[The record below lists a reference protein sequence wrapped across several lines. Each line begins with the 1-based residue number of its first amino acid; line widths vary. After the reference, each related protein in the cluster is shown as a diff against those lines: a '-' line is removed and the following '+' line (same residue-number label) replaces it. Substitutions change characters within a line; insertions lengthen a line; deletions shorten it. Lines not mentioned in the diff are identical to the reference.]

1 MTVEL
6 IRETEAA
13 ARPRHNSMATL
24 RGARATPSIALAH
37 DYITQRGGAERVVL
51 SIERAFSGAPVHTTL
66 YEPGTTFPEFAA
78 LDIRPMPLNR
88 FKVLRQ
94 NHRLALPFLAREVT
108 HHLVN
113 TDVLLASS
121 SGWAHG
127 IQTTGRKIV
136 YCHAP
141 ARWLYQTD
149 RYAGSPG
156 EGGSGGL
163 RRRLVGW
170 ADAALGRHLREWDHA
185 AALTADRYL
194 VNSTVIQHAVRE
206 VYGIEAEV
214 VAPPPATFSR
224 SGIARPVRAVK
235 GKRFVLC
242 VARLLPYKNVHHVVE
257 AVSGLDDVELVI
269 VGDGPERARLEALA
283 ARVGGTHL
291 VGRVE
296 DAGLRWL
303 YENCDGLVAAS
314 YEDFGLSPV
323 EAAAFGKPTAALHAG
338 GYLDTVVGGQ
348 TGVFFEEPTRE
359 SIAEAVATMLD
370 TRWSEQVILAQA
382 EKFCESRFI
391 ARLQEIVEEERAL
404 A

>member
-6 IRETEAA
+6 IRETEGRV
-13 ARPRHNSMATL
+13 RPRRNMSATS
-24 RGARATPSIALAH
+24 RDVRQTPSIALAH

-51 SIERAFSGAPVHTTL
+51 SIERAFRGAPVHTSL
-66 YEPGTTFPEFAA
+66 YEPRTTFPDFAA
-78 LDIRPMPLNR
+78 LDIQPMRLNR
-88 FKVLRQ
+88 FTVLRH

-108 HHLVN
+108 RHRV
-113 TDVLLASS
+113 DAEVLLASS

-127 IQTTGRKIV
+127 IPTTGRKIV

-149 RYAGSPG
+149 RYAGVPG
-156 EGGSGGL
+156 ENGSRGL
-163 RRRLVGW
+163 RRRLVTL
-170 ADAALGRHLREWDHA
+170 ADVALGRHLREWDHA

-206 VYGIEAEV
+206 VYDIEAEV
-214 VAPPPATFSR
+214 VAPPPATFTR
-224 SGIARPVRAVK
+224 SGPARPMRAVE

-242 VARLLPYKNVHHVVE
+242 VARLLPYKNVHHVIE

-269 VGDGPERARLEALA
+269 VGDGPERARLETLA

-291 VGRVE
+291 SGRVE
-296 DAGLRWL
+296 DAELRWL
-303 YENCDGLVAAS
+303 YENCAGLVAAS

-348 TGVFFEEPTRE
+348 TGIFFEEPTRE
-359 SIAEAVATMLD
+359 SIGEAVAIMLD
-370 TRWSEQVILAQA
+370 TRWSEQAILAQA

-391 ARLQEIVEEERAL
+391 ARLQNIVEEERAR